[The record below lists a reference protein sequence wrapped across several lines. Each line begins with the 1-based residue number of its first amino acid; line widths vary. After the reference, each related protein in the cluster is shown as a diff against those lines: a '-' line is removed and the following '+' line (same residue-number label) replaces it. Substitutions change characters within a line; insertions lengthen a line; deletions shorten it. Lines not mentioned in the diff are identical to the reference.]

1 MIEIKSHKEVL
12 TQEQIDS
19 ITESVKDAVVEAD
32 PYVEESRIEIEFG
45 QFVNGFCLIYVGEG
59 YTFDTMSMKGI
70 ASFLINK
77 EGNFV
82 SVTNNGNKFDGLK
95 IYDSENNITLEKLRF
110 RRLFT
115 VEPVVFESTDNY
127 TDYYWKK
134 KQPSDLIIFETEYSE
149 GDTSCDYLF
158 EDDEEEDYEDGEGNK
173 HYASGIL
180 KCEQYSNDYR
190 EIYNGP
196 VDTFTNIIIGRSD
209 LLLRCELPMTDFYS
223 IPDYQEHFKY
233 IFPEVL
239 IDDVYKPRYGLFRL
253 YANQIMIHCGEL
265 QEMGGYFNGF
275 RKLEFKDGKVYTY
288 DKFDL
293 EKGVGVPYSPK
304 LTKPSHLIQYN
315 CATKESMYSC
325 VNIIEEPY
333 YIRKGFRTGLNAGPL
348 YIIREGEH
356 AGRNISWLKM
366 QKPKALIK
374 LISLGYLHI
383 SFMNDFT
390 SSCIHGND
398 LDKIWLANDLHYIY
412 EDVNK
417 PEDQLV
423 FSELTKRYYSGSI
436 DKHCEDDLEMIIEN
450 DSDYLLAL
458 INSHVLYISEP
469 FFDELKTKRADDIEF
484 IEKLNLIEKAAKESN
499 DILKSYS
506 DNLYYKYLEDEEKR
520 FYENEGYRDAYD
532 GDPEAQWN
540 TD

>member
-1 MIEIKSHKEVL
+1 MIEIKSHKDVL
-12 TQEQIDS
+12 AQEQIDF
-19 ITESVKDAVVEAD
+19 IVESVKKAVIEAD
-32 PYVEESRIEIEFG
+32 SYIEESEIEIEFG
-45 QFVNGFCLIYVGEG
+45 QFINGFCLLYVE
-59 YTFDTMSMKGI
+59 TSAFSDTMSMKGI

-82 SVTNNGNKFDGLK
+82 SVINNGNKFDGLK
-95 IYDSENNITLEKLRF
+95 IYDSENNLTLEKLRF
-110 RRLFT
+110 RRLCT

-134 KQPSDLIIFETEYSE
+134 LKPSDLIIFETEYSD

-158 EDDEEEDYEDGEGNK
+158 KDDEDEDYEEREGDK

-180 KCEQYSNDYR
+180 KCDLYGNNYR

-209 LLLRCELPMTDFYS
+209 LLLRCESPMTDFYS
-223 IPDYQEHFKY
+223 IPDYQEDFRY

-239 IDDVYKPRYGLFRL
+239 VDDVYKPRYGLFRL

-275 RKLEFKDGKVYTY
+275 RKLEFKDGIIYTY

-304 LTKPSHLIQYN
+304 LTKPSNLIQYN
-315 CATKESMYSC
+315 FATKESKYSC

-333 YIRKGFRTGLNAGPL
+333 YIREGYRTGLNAGSL

-356 AGRNISWLKM
+356 AGRNISWLKI

-390 SSCIHGND
+390 SSCIQGND

-436 DKHCEDDLEMIIEN
+436 DKHSEEDLETIIEN

-458 INSHVLYISEP
+458 INSHVLFIFESY
-469 FFDELKTKRADDIEF
+469 FDELKTKKSDDLKF
-484 IEKLNLIEKAAKESN
+484 LEKLNLIEKAAKDSN
-499 DILKSYS
+499 DIIESYNV
-506 DNLYYKYLEDEEKR
+506 NLFYKYLEDEERR

-532 GDPEAQWN
+532 GDPEAQW
-540 TD
+540 DMD

>member
-19 ITESVKDAVVEAD
+19 ITEYVKDAVIEAD
-32 PYVEESRIEIEFG
+32 SYIEESEIEIEFG
-45 QFVNGFCLIYVGEG
+45 QFINGSCLIYVE
-59 YTFDTMSMKGI
+59 TSSLSDNLMKGI
-70 ASFLINK
+70 ASFLINQ

-82 SVTNNGNKFDGLK
+82 SIINNGIKFDGLK
-95 IYDSENNITLEKLRF
+95 KYDSDNNITLEKFRF

-115 VEPVVFESTDNY
+115 VEPDVFGSTDNY
-127 TDYYWKK
+127 TGYHWEKN
-134 KQPSDLIIFETEYSE
+134 QPSDIIIFETAYSD

-158 EDDEEEDYEDGEGNK
+158 DEEDDEDEEKEK
-173 HYASGIL
+173 HYASGL
-180 KCEQYSNDYR
+180 LRCEQYDNNYKV
-190 EIYNGP
+190 IYNGP

-223 IPDYQEHFKY
+223 IPDYQEHFKF

-275 RKLEFKDGKVYTY
+275 RKLEFKDGKIYTY

-293 EKGVGVPYSPK
+293 EKGVGVPYSPN
-304 LTKPSHLIQYN
+304 LTKPSNLLQYN
-315 CATKESMYSC
+315 CATKESFYSC
-325 VNIIEEPY
+325 VNIVEEPY
-333 YIRKGFRTGLNAGPL
+333 YIREGYRTGLNAGPL
-348 YIIREGEH
+348 YIIREGKH

-366 QKPKALIK
+366 QKPKALIN
-374 LISLGYLHI
+374 LISIGYLHI
-383 SFMNDFT
+383 SFMKDFS
-390 SSCIHGND
+390 SSCIFGVD
-398 LDKIWLANDLHYIY
+398 LVKLWKANDLHYIY
-412 EDVNK
+412 EDVK
-417 PEDQLV
+417 HPKDRLV
-423 FSELTKRYYSGSI
+423 FSDLTNKYYSGSI
-436 DKHCEDDLEMIIEN
+436 DKHGEEDLETIIEN

>member
-1 MIEIKSHKEVL
+1 MIEIKTHKEIL

-19 ITESVKDAVVEAD
+19 ITESVKDAVIEAD
-32 PYVEESRIEIEFG
+32 SYVEESHIEIEFG
-45 QFVNGFCLIYVGEG
+45 QFINGLCLIYV
-59 YTFDTMSMKGI
+59 DTSSLSDNIMKGI
-70 ASFLINK
+70 ASFLINR
-77 EGNFV
+77 EGYFV
-82 SVTNNGNKFDGLK
+82 SIINNGNKFDGLK

-115 VEPVVFESTDNY
+115 VEPDAFGSTDNY

-134 KQPSDLIIFETEYSE
+134 MQPSELIIFETEYSD

-158 EDDEEEDYEDGEGNK
+158 EEDEEEDYKDEEK
-173 HYASGIL
+173 ERHYASGIL
-180 KCEQYSNDYR
+180 RCEQYDNGYR
-190 EIYNGP
+190 VIYNGS
-196 VDTFTNIIIGRSD
+196 VDVFTNIIIGRSD
-209 LLLRCELPMTDFYS
+209 LLLRCELPKTDYYK
-223 IPDYQEHFKY
+223 IPDFEEHFKY
-233 IFPEVL
+233 IFPNVL
-239 IDDVYKPRYGLFRL
+239 IDDVYEPRYGLFRL

-293 EKGVGVPYSPK
+293 EKGVGIPYSPK

-315 CATKESMYSC
+315 CATKESFYSC

-333 YIRKGFRTGLNAGPL
+333 YIREGYRSGLNAGLL
-348 YIIREGEH
+348 YVIREGEH

-374 LISLGYLHI
+374 LISIGYLHI

-390 SSCIHGND
+390 SSCVYGND

-423 FSELTKRYYSGSI
+423 FSELTIKFYSGSI
-436 DKHCEDDLEMIIEN
+436 DKHCNENIETIIEN
-450 DSDYLLAL
+450 DPNYLLAL
-458 INSHVLYISEP
+458 IRKHVLYIDKS
-469 FFDELKTKRADDIEF
+469 FFEEMKIKRRDSHELLSNLD
-484 IEKLNLIEKAAKESN
+484 LIENAVRESN
-499 DILKSYS
+499 EIIKTYN
-506 DNLYYKYLEDEEKR
+506 DNLYYRYNEEEERR
-520 FYENEGYRDAYD
+520 FYENEGYMDAYD
-532 GDPEAQWN
+532 GDPSAQWN